1 MLVWSAGRRRPQ
13 RRLSS
18 WQPPLLSSPLT
29 SSLLAR
35 PPQPPMLRSYGG
47 TLLPYFLEEEHG
59 WQATLDHLRDQ
70 VETARG

>member
-1 MLVWSAGRRRPQ
+1 
-13 RRLSS
+13 
-18 WQPPLLSSPLT
+18 
-29 SSLLAR
+29 
-35 PPQPPMLRSYGG
+35 MLRSYGG